1 MSDASRR
8 PVRALAPRRVGE
20 AADVLAASFVDDPV
34 YARVFPRPDR
44 RRPALREFMAIA
56 LRDAVRN
63 GDVDVVEA
71 EHGLVG
77 AAAWLP
83 PGANPWTVGRR
94 LRAAPG
100 FLRLLRIAPRSMRA
114 LMGLGANAG
123 DAFPAERD
131 VWYLEVVGVHPDQQG
146 AGIGSRL
153 VGAGLER
160 ADATGA
166 ASYLETPSAANV
178 RFYER
183 LGFEVERDS
192 VELLPGGPTHW
203 LMRRPA
209 KRAS

>member
-1 MSDASRR
+1 MDGW
-8 PVRALAPRRVGE
+8 P
-20 AADVLAASFVDDPV
+20 
-34 YARVFPRPDR
+34 
-44 RRPALREFMAIA
+44 PAT
-56 LRDAVRN
+56 
-63 GDVDVVEA
+63 G
-71 EHGLVG
+71 GP
-77 AAAWLP
+77 WLP
-83 PGANPWTVGRR
+83 PPAADRASLDEGAG
-94 LRAAPG
+94 
-100 FLRLLRIAPRSMRA
+100 
-114 LMGLGANAG
+114 GLGANAD

-131 VWYLEVVGVHPDQQG
+131 VWYLEVVGVHPDEQG

-153 VGAGLER
+153 VGTGLER

-183 LGFEVERDS
+183 LGFEVERDG